1 MTKISPFELLLWLL
15 GGLAISLVYD
25 IGGTAIVWYFDGFSQ
40 AQLFFDAYT
49 NSFKTIV
56 AFGLILG
63 TTLVLLRT
71 QTVVQTSIERAFT
84 KEQLER
90 TTYFKHR
97 ADFWRLRKTLL
108 FGGPLIVVGFFVFSS
123 CRFPLTG
130 TGEVLMMI
138 SACAQYALGSFVG
151 RKLMYTGMM
160 LHSLANVRVTRN
172 LFAQRK
178 LDDINTYVILAST
191 LTIIFVYIHVM
202 SYFNAPFLY
211 NGPFEKSVKIFLV
224 FPAVIATPVLLI
236 FNFYPREVV
245 RRLYDKSIKVELR
258 NLRRHLRNESLSDY
272 EKRSYLIEFDKM
284 SREELRYRLQLTLS
298 DLPFGITILI
308 MVLQPLLK

>member
-1 MTKISPFELLLWLL
+1 MTRFSPFALLLWLL

-25 IGGTAIVWYFDGFSQ
+25 IAGTGIVWYLDGFPQ

-49 NSFKTIV
+49 NSFKTLV
-56 AFGLILG
+56 SFGLVLG
-63 TTLVLLRT
+63 TTLILLRT
-71 QTVVQTSIERAFT
+71 QKVVQTTVERAFT
-84 KEQLER
+84 KDQLLKTKYYIYR
-90 TTYFKHR
+90 DH
-97 ADFWRLRKTLL
+97 FWRRRKTMIFAGQLT
-108 FGGPLIVVGFFVFSS
+108 IIGFVVFSS
-123 CRFPLTG
+123 CKFPLTG
-130 TGEVLMMI
+130 SGEVLMMI
-138 SACAQYALGSFVG
+138 AACGQYALGSFVG

-160 LHSLANVRVTRN
+160 LHSLTQVRVTRN

-178 LDDINTYVILAST
+178 LDDINIFVILAST
-191 LTIIFVYIHVM
+191 LTIIFVYIHVL

-211 NGPFEKSVKIFLV
+211 DGPFEKSVKIFLA

-258 NLRRHLRNESLSDY
+258 NLRRYLRNETLSDY
-272 EKRSYLIEFDKM
+272 EKRSCLIEFDKM

-308 MVLQPLLK
+308 MVLEPLLK